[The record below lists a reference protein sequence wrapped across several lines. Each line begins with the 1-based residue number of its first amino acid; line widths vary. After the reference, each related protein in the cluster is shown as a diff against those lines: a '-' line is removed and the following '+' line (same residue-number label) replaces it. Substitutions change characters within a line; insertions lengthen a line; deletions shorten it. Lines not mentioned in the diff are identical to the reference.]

1 MPETKAS
8 KKRRLEAELDV
19 RKRKA
24 ALLLV
29 ENELNE
35 EGTRRTQEEIASEI
49 GISRK
54 CLWQWKTQDSAFIDY
69 TNMLADE
76 FLDAKRTVVY
86 RQLMKLIESSQPS
99 VKAIDLFLR
108 RHGLLTDKQVV
119 ETNEVAAEKSNE
131 DIEKDIAELDKII
144 NEDNEGY

>member
-8 KKRRLEAELDV
+8 KKRRLEAKLDV

-35 EGTRRTQEEIASEI
+35 YGERRTQEEIASEI
-49 GISRK
+49 GITRK
-54 CLWQWKTQDSAFIDY
+54 CLWQWKTQDSVFIEY

-76 FLDAKRTVVY
+76 FLDAKRTIVY
-86 RQLMKLIESSQPS
+86 RQLMKLIDCGQPS

-119 ETNEVAAEKSNE
+119 ETNEVSTEKSNE
-131 DIEKDIAELDKII
+131 DIEKDLAELDKII
-144 NEDNEGY
+144 NEDNEE